1 MTILELH
8 HIAMAYG
15 AQDVLI
21 DVSFKINKGEKVGL
35 IGDNG
40 CGKSTILK
48 LIAGIETPV
57 SGTVSKVKGIST
69 GYLEQHLKFQTG
81 RRVEEEIASVF
92 EAVNQ
97 MQHKMHKLEAQMA
110 NGASD
115 QINAAMKQY
124 GRLQEAFERADGYAC
139 QAKIDAVIDGL
150 GIGSWRDQSVDV
162 LSGGE
167 KNLVGLA
174 KILLGEPD
182 LLLLDE
188 PGNHLD
194 FEGLAWLETFLQN
207 LDRTVIL
214 VSHDRYMLDRVVNR
228 VVEVEDGKASTY
240 MGNYSAYRAEKMR
253 ELLLQKA
260 AYDNQQKE
268 IQRLE
273 EMIKRFELW
282 GGEKNIRRARNKGKM
297 LDRIDRIHRPV
308 MDRQRIDPAFGAI
321 QGSGKIALELRDYGR
336 KAGERTLFRDVDL
349 LVQSGERVGLVG
361 GNGTGKS
368 MLFKDIVAEAAWEH
382 PTMRIG
388 PRIKLGYYAQE
399 HETLNDNRTILEEI
413 CLSGELN
420 RDQGGRV
427 LSRFLFGWRDL
438 DKKVGSL
445 SGGEKS
451 RVQLASLMVSGAN
464 MLLLDEP
471 TNHLDIAS
479 REQVEDA
486 LEDFDGTLIVISHD
500 RYFLDKIAERVIEV
514 RDLNLESHTG
524 NFSDF
529 WAKRRSSKTP
539 AGVIN
544 SEVEKQIE
552 ALEEEKLRLERGMAS
567 AFEKRDFKRGD
578 RLSRRLRVV
587 EQQIEN
593 LYEAL

>member
-48 LIAGIETPV
+48 LIAGIERPV

-69 GYLEQHLKFQTG
+69 GYLEQHLKFQAG

-97 MQHKMHKLEAQMA
+97 MQRKMHKLEAQMA

-115 QINAAMKQY
+115 QINFVMEQY

-150 GIGSWRDQSVDV
+150 GIDAWRDQSVDV

-228 VVEVEDGKASTY
+228 IVEVEDGKASTY
-240 MGNYSAYRAEKMR
+240 MGNYSAYRAKKMR
-253 ELLLQKA
+253 QLLLQKA

-321 QGSGKIALELRDYGR
+321 QGSGKIALELRKYGR
-336 KAGERTLFRDVDL
+336 KAGKRTLFRDVDL

-388 PRIKLGYYAQE
+388 PRIQLGYYAQE
-399 HETLNDNRTILEEI
+399 HEILNDDRTILEEI
-413 CLSGELN
+413 CLSGELS
-420 RDQGGRV
+420 RDQGGGV

-438 DKKVGSL
+438 DKKVGNL

-451 RVQLASLMVSGAN
+451 RVQLACLMVSGAN

-514 RDLNLESHTG
+514 RDLNLESHVG

-529 WAKRRSSKTP
+529 WAKWRSDKTP
-539 AGVIN
+539 DGEID

-552 ALEEEKLRLERGMAS
+552 MLEDEKLRLERGMAS

>member
-57 SGTVSKVKGIST
+57 SGTVSKVKGRST
-69 GYLEQHLKFQTG
+69 GYLEQHLKFQAG

-97 MQHKMHKLEAQMA
+97 MQHKMRELEAQMA

-115 QINAAMKQY
+115 QINAVMEQY

-150 GIGSWRDQSVDV
+150 GIDAWRDQSVDV

-228 VVEVEDGKASTY
+228 IVEVEDGKASTY

-253 ELLLQKA
+253 QLLLQKA

-282 GGEKNIRRARNKGKM
+282 GVEKNIRRARNKGKM

-321 QGSGKIALELRDYGR
+321 QGSGKIALELRKYER
-336 KAGERTLFRDVDL
+336 KAGKRTLFRDVDL

-388 PRIKLGYYAQE
+388 PRIQLGYYAQE

-413 CLSGELN
+413 CLSGGLN

-451 RVQLASLMVSGAN
+451 RVQLACLMVSGAN

-514 RDLNLESHTG
+514 RDLNLESHVG

-529 WAKRRSSKTP
+529 WAKQRSDKTP
-539 AGVIN
+539 DGEID

-552 ALEEEKLRLERGMAS
+552 ALENEKLRLERGMAS

-578 RLSRRLRVV
+578 RLSRRLRLV

>member
-1 MTILELH
+1 
-8 HIAMAYG
+8 MAYG
-15 AQDVLI
+15 AQDVLV
-21 DVSFKINKGEKVGL
+21 DVSFKINKGEKIGL

-40 CGKSTILK
+40 CGKTTILK
-48 LIAGIETPV
+48 LIAGIEKPV

-69 GYLEQHLKFQTG
+69 GYLPQHLKFQAG
-81 RRVEEEIASVF
+81 RRVEEEISSVF

-97 MQHKMHKLEAQMA
+97 MQRKMHKLEAQMA

-115 QINAAMKQY
+115 QINAVMEQY

-150 GIGSWRDQSVDV
+150 GIDAWRDQSVDV

-228 VVEVEDGKASTY
+228 IVEVEDGKASTY
-240 MGNYSAYRAEKMR
+240 IGNYSAYRAEKMR
-253 ELLLQKA
+253 QLLLQKA

-321 QGSGKIALELRDYGR
+321 QGSGKIALELRKYGR
-336 KAGERTLFRDVDL
+336 KAGQRTLFRDVDL
-349 LVQSGERVGLVG
+349 LVQSSERVGLVG

-388 PRIKLGYYAQE
+388 PRIQLGYYAQE
-399 HETLNDNRTILEEI
+399 HEILNDDRTILEEI
-413 CLSGELN
+413 CLSGELS
-420 RDQGGRV
+420 RDQGGGV

-438 DKKVGSL
+438 DKKVGNL

-451 RVQLASLMVSGAN
+451 RVQLACLMVSGAN

-514 RDLNLESHTG
+514 RDLNLESHVG

-529 WAKRRSSKTP
+529 WAKWRSDKTP
-539 AGVIN
+539 DGEID

-552 ALEEEKLRLERGMAS
+552 VLEDEKLRLERGMAS

-578 RLSRRLRVV
+578 RLSRRLRLV

>member
-15 AQDVLI
+15 AQDVLL

-69 GYLEQHLKFQTG
+69 GYLAQHLKFQAG

-92 EAVNQ
+92 TVVNQ
-97 MQHKMHKLEAQMA
+97 MQRKMHKLEAQMA
-110 NGASD
+110 NGVSD
-115 QINAAMKQY
+115 QINAVMEQY

-150 GIGSWRDQSVDV
+150 GIGAWRDQSVDV

-194 FEGLAWLETFLQN
+194 FEGLAWLEAFLQN

-228 VVEVEDGKASTY
+228 IVEVEDGKASTY

-253 ELLLQKA
+253 QLLLQKA
-260 AYDNQQKE
+260 TYDNQQKE

-321 QGSGKIALELRDYGR
+321 QGSGKIALELRNYGR

-361 GNGTGKS
+361 DNGTGKS

-388 PRIKLGYYAQE
+388 PRIQLGYYAQE

-420 RDQGGRV
+420 RDQGGGV

-438 DKKVGSL
+438 DKKVGNL

-451 RVQLASLMVSGAN
+451 RVQLACLMVSGAN

-514 RDLNLESHTG
+514 RDLNLESHAG

-529 WAKRRSSKTP
+529 WAKWRSSKTP
-539 AGVIN
+539 DGEIH

-552 ALEEEKLRLERGMAS
+552 ALEDEKLRLERGMAS

-578 RLSRRLRVV
+578 RLSRRLRLV

-593 LYEAL
+593 LYDAL

>member
-40 CGKSTILK
+40 CGKTTILK

-69 GYLEQHLKFQTG
+69 GYLEQHLKFQAG

-97 MQHKMHKLEAQMA
+97 MQHKMRKLEAQMA

-115 QINAAMKQY
+115 QINAVMEQY

-150 GIGSWRDQSVDV
+150 GIDAWRDQSVDV

-228 VVEVEDGKASTY
+228 IVEVEDGKASTY
-240 MGNYSAYRAEKMR
+240 IGNYSAYRAEKMR
-253 ELLLQKA
+253 QLLLQKA

-321 QGSGKIALELRDYGR
+321 QGSGKIALELRKYGR
-336 KAGERTLFRDVDL
+336 KAGKRTLFRDVDL

-382 PTMRIG
+382 RTMRIG
-388 PRIKLGYYAQE
+388 PRIQLGYYAQE
-399 HETLNDNRTILEEI
+399 HEILNDDRTILEEI
-413 CLSGELN
+413 CLSGELS
-420 RDQGGRV
+420 RDQGGGV

-438 DKKVGSL
+438 DKKVGNL

-451 RVQLASLMVSGAN
+451 RVQLACLMVSGAN

-514 RDLNLESHTG
+514 RDLNLESHVG

-529 WAKRRSSKTP
+529 WAKWRSDKTP
-539 AGVIN
+539 DGGID

-552 ALEEEKLRLERGMAS
+552 VLEDEKLRLERGMAS

>member
-69 GYLEQHLKFQTG
+69 GYLEQHLKFQAG

-97 MQHKMHKLEAQMA
+97 MQRKMRELEAQMA

-150 GIGSWRDQSVDV
+150 GIDAWRDQSVDV

-228 VVEVEDGKASTY
+228 IVEVEDGKASAY

-321 QGSGKIALELRDYGR
+321 QGSGKIALELREYGR

-349 LVQSGERVGLVG
+349 LVQSGERAGLVG
-361 GNGTGKS
+361 SNGTGKS

-451 RVQLASLMVSGAN
+451 RVQLACLMVSGAN
-464 MLLLDEP
+464 LLLLDEP

-514 RDLNLESHTG
+514 RDLNLESHVG

-578 RLSRRLRVV
+578 RLSRRLRLV

>member
-8 HIAMAYG
+8 HIAMDYG

-40 CGKSTILK
+40 CGKTTILK
-48 LIAGIETPV
+48 LIAGIERPV
-57 SGTVSKVKGIST
+57 SGTVSKVKGVST
-69 GYLEQHLKFQTG
+69 GYLEQHLKFQAG

-92 EAVNQ
+92 ETVNQ
-97 MQHKMHKLEAQMA
+97 MQRKMRKLEAQMA
-110 NGASD
+110 NVASD
-115 QINAAMKQY
+115 QINAVMEQY
-124 GRLQEAFERADGYAC
+124 GRLLEAFERADGYAC

-150 GIGSWRDQSVDV
+150 GIDAWRDQSVDV

-194 FEGLAWLETFLQN
+194 FEGLAWLEAFLQN

-240 MGNYSAYRAEKMR
+240 MGNYSAYRTEKLR
-253 ELLLQKA
+253 QLLLQKA

-321 QGSGKIALELRDYGR
+321 QGSGKIALELRKYER
-336 KAGERTLFRDVDL
+336 KAGQRTLFRDVDL

-361 GNGTGKS
+361 DNGTGKS

-388 PRIKLGYYAQE
+388 PRIQLGYYAQE

-420 RDQGGRV
+420 REQGGGV
-427 LSRFLFGWRDL
+427 LSRFLFSWRDL
-438 DKKVGSL
+438 DKKVGNL

-451 RVQLASLMVSGAN
+451 RVQLACLMVSGAN

-514 RDLNLESHTG
+514 RDMNLESHVG

-529 WAKRRSSKTP
+529 WAKWRSNKTSD
-539 AGVIN
+539 GEIY

-552 ALEEEKLRLERGMAS
+552 VLEDEKLRLERGMAS

-578 RLSRRLRVV
+578 RLSRRLRLV

-593 LYEAL
+593 LYDAL

>member
-15 AQDVLI
+15 AQDVLT

-69 GYLEQHLKFQTG
+69 GYLVQHLKFQVG

-97 MQHKMHKLEAQMA
+97 MQRKMRELEAQMA

-115 QINAAMKQY
+115 QINAVMEQY

-194 FEGLAWLETFLQN
+194 FEGLAWLEAFLQN

-228 VVEVEDGKASTY
+228 IVEVEDGKAGTY

-253 ELLLQKA
+253 QLLLQKA

-308 MDRQRIDPAFGAI
+308 MDRERIDPAFGAI
-321 QGSGKIALELRDYGR
+321 QGSGKIALELRKYGR
-336 KAGERTLFRDVDL
+336 KAGKRTLFRDVDL

-388 PRIKLGYYAQE
+388 PRIQLGYYAQE

-438 DKKVGSL
+438 DKKVGNL

-451 RVQLASLMVSGAN
+451 RVQLACLMVSGAN
-464 MLLLDEP
+464 LLLLDEP

-514 RDLNLESHTG
+514 RDLNLESHAG

-529 WAKRRSSKTP
+529 WARRRSYKTSDGEIDP
-539 AGVIN
+539 
-544 SEVEKQIE
+544 EVEKQIE
-552 ALEEEKLRLERGMAS
+552 ALEDEKLRLERGMAS

-578 RLSRRLRVV
+578 RLSRRLRLV

>member
-21 DVSFKINKGEKVGL
+21 DMSFKINKGEKVGL

-40 CGKSTILK
+40 CGKTTILK
-48 LIAGIETPV
+48 LIAGIERPV
-57 SGTVSKVKGIST
+57 SGIVSKVKGIST
-69 GYLEQHLKFQTG
+69 GYLEQHLKFRAG

-97 MQHKMHKLEAQMA
+97 MQRKMRKLEAQMA

-115 QINAAMKQY
+115 QINAVMEQY

-150 GIGSWRDQSVDV
+150 GIGAWRDQSVDV

-194 FEGLAWLETFLQN
+194 FEGLAWLEAFLQN

-228 VVEVEDGKASTY
+228 IVEVEDGKASTY
-240 MGNYSAYRAEKMR
+240 MGNYSAYRTEKLR
-253 ELLLQKA
+253 QLLLQKA

-321 QGSGKIALELRDYGR
+321 QGSGKIALELRKYGR
-336 KAGERTLFRDVDL
+336 KVDQRTLFRDVDL

-361 GNGTGKS
+361 DNGTGKS

-388 PRIKLGYYAQE
+388 PRIQLGYYAQE
-399 HETLNDNRTILEEI
+399 HETLNDDRTIIEEI

-420 RDQGGRV
+420 RDQGGGV
-427 LSRFLFGWRDL
+427 LSRFLFSWRDL
-438 DKKVGSL
+438 DKKVGNL

-451 RVQLASLMVSGAN
+451 RVQLACLMVSGAN

-514 RDLNLESHTG
+514 RDLNLESHVG

-529 WAKRRSSKTP
+529 WAKWRSDKTP
-539 AGVIN
+539 DGEID
-544 SEVEKQIE
+544 SEIEKQIE
-552 ALEEEKLRLERGMAS
+552 ALENEKLRLERGMAS

-578 RLSRRLRVV
+578 RLSRRLRLV

-593 LYEAL
+593 LYETL

>member
-15 AQDVLI
+15 AQDVLL

-69 GYLEQHLKFQTG
+69 GYLAQHLKFQAG

-97 MQHKMHKLEAQMA
+97 MQRKMRKLEAQMA

-115 QINAAMKQY
+115 QINAVMEQY

-150 GIGSWRDQSVDV
+150 GIGAWRDQSIDV

-194 FEGLAWLETFLQN
+194 FEGLAWLEAFLQN

-228 VVEVEDGKASTY
+228 IVEVEDGKASTY

-253 ELLLQKA
+253 QLLLQKA
-260 AYDNQQKE
+260 TYDNQQKE

-321 QGSGKIALELRDYGR
+321 QGSGKIALELRNYGR

-361 GNGTGKS
+361 DNGTGKS

-388 PRIKLGYYAQE
+388 PRIQLGYYAQE

-420 RDQGGRV
+420 RDQGGGV

-438 DKKVGSL
+438 DKKVGNL

-451 RVQLASLMVSGAN
+451 RVQLACLMVSGAN

-514 RDLNLESHTG
+514 RDLNLESHAG

-529 WAKRRSSKTP
+529 WAKWRSSKTP
-539 AGVIN
+539 DGEIH

-552 ALEEEKLRLERGMAS
+552 ALEDEKLRLERGMAS

-578 RLSRRLRVV
+578 RLSRRLRLV

-593 LYEAL
+593 LYDAL

>member
-8 HIAMAYG
+8 HIAIDYG
-15 AQDVLI
+15 AQDVLV

-40 CGKSTILK
+40 CGKTTILK

-69 GYLEQHLKFQTG
+69 GYLAQHLKFQAG

-97 MQHKMHKLEAQMA
+97 MQHKMRELEAQMA

-115 QINAAMKQY
+115 QINAVMEQY

-150 GIGSWRDQSVDV
+150 GIGAWRDQSVNV

-228 VVEVEDGKASTY
+228 IVEVEDGKASTY
-240 MGNYSAYRAEKMR
+240 MGNYSSYCAEKMR
-253 ELLLQKA
+253 QLLLQKA

-321 QGSGKIALELRDYGR
+321 QGSGKIALELRKYGR
-336 KAGERTLFRDVDL
+336 KAGQRTLFRDVDL

-361 GNGTGKS
+361 DNGTGKS

-420 RDQGGRV
+420 RDQGGGV
-427 LSRFLFGWRDL
+427 LSRFLFSWRDL
-438 DKKVGSL
+438 DKKVGNL

-451 RVQLASLMVSGAN
+451 RVQLACLMVSGAN

-486 LEDFDGTLIVISHD
+486 LEVFDGTLIVISHD

-514 RDLNLESHTG
+514 RDMNLESHVG

-529 WAKRRSSKTP
+529 WAKWRSDKTP
-539 AGVIN
+539 DGEFD

-552 ALEEEKLRLERGMAS
+552 VLEDEKLRLERGMAS

-578 RLSRRLRVV
+578 RLSRRLRLV
-587 EQQIEN
+587 EQQIET
-593 LYEAL
+593 LYGAL

>member
-15 AQDVLI
+15 AQDVLT

-40 CGKSTILK
+40 CGKTTILK

-57 SGTVSKVKGIST
+57 SGTVSKVKSIST
-69 GYLEQHLKFQTG
+69 GYLEQHLKFQVG

-92 EAVNQ
+92 EAVNR
-97 MQHKMHKLEAQMA
+97 MQRKMRKLEAQMA
-110 NGASD
+110 NSASD
-115 QINAAMKQY
+115 QINAVMEQY

-150 GIGSWRDQSVDV
+150 GIGAWRDQSVDV

-228 VVEVEDGKASTY
+228 IVEVEDGKASAY

-253 ELLLQKA
+253 QLLLQKA

-321 QGSGKIALELRDYGR
+321 QGSGKIALELRKYGR
-336 KAGERTLFRDVDL
+336 KAGKRTLFRDVDL

-368 MLFKDIVAEAAWEH
+368 MFFKDIVAEAAWEH

-438 DKKVGSL
+438 DKKVGNL

-451 RVQLASLMVSGAN
+451 RVQLACLMVSGAN
-464 MLLLDEP
+464 LLLLDEP

-514 RDLNLESHTG
+514 RDLNLESHAG

-529 WAKRRSSKTP
+529 WAKWRSCKMP
-539 AGVIN
+539 DGEIH

-552 ALEEEKLRLERGMAS
+552 ALEDEKLRLERGMAS

-578 RLSRRLRVV
+578 RLSRRLRLV

>member
-8 HIAMAYG
+8 HIAMDYG

-40 CGKSTILK
+40 CGKTTILK

-69 GYLEQHLKFQTG
+69 GYLEQHLKFQAG

-92 EAVNQ
+92 EAVIQ
-97 MQHKMHKLEAQMA
+97 MQRKMHKLEAQMA

-115 QINAAMKQY
+115 QINAVMEQY

-150 GIGSWRDQSVDV
+150 GIDAWRNQSVDV

-228 VVEVEDGKASTY
+228 IVEVEDGKASTY
-240 MGNYSAYRAEKMR
+240 MGNYSAYRAEKLR
-253 ELLLQKA
+253 QLLLQKA

-321 QGSGKIALELRDYGR
+321 QGSGKIALELRKYGR
-336 KAGERTLFRDVDL
+336 KAGQRTLFRDVDL

-388 PRIKLGYYAQE
+388 PRIQLGYYAQE
-399 HETLNDNRTILEEI
+399 HEILNDDRTILEEI
-413 CLSGELN
+413 CLSGELS
-420 RDQGGRV
+420 RDQGGGV

-438 DKKVGSL
+438 DKKVGNL

-451 RVQLASLMVSGAN
+451 RVQLACLMVSGAN

-486 LEDFDGTLIVISHD
+486 LEVFDGTLIVISHD

-514 RDLNLESHTG
+514 RDMNLESHVG

-529 WAKRRSSKTP
+529 WAKWRSDKTP
-539 AGVIN
+539 DGEID

-552 ALEEEKLRLERGMAS
+552 VLEDEKLRLERGMAA

>member
-15 AQDVLI
+15 AQDVLT

-40 CGKSTILK
+40 CGKTTILK

-57 SGTVSKVKGIST
+57 SGTVSKVKSIST
-69 GYLEQHLKFQTG
+69 GYLEQHLKFQVG

-92 EAVNQ
+92 EAVNR
-97 MQHKMHKLEAQMA
+97 MQRKMRKLEAQMA
-110 NGASD
+110 NSASD
-115 QINAAMKQY
+115 QINAVMEQY

-150 GIGSWRDQSVDV
+150 GIGAWRDQSVDV

-228 VVEVEDGKASTY
+228 IVEVEDGKASAY

-253 ELLLQKA
+253 QLLLQKA

-321 QGSGKIALELRDYGR
+321 QGSGKIALELRKYGR
-336 KAGERTLFRDVDL
+336 KAGKRTLFRDVDL

-368 MLFKDIVAEAAWEH
+368 MFFKDIVAEAAWEH

-438 DKKVGSL
+438 EKKVGNL

-451 RVQLASLMVSGAN
+451 RVQLACLMVSGAN

-514 RDLNLESHTG
+514 RDLNLESHAG

-529 WAKRRSSKTP
+529 WTKWRSCETSD
-539 AGVIN
+539 GEID

-552 ALEEEKLRLERGMAS
+552 ALEDEKLRLERGMAS

-578 RLSRRLRVV
+578 RLSRRLRLV

>member
-8 HIAMAYG
+8 HIAMDYG

-40 CGKSTILK
+40 CGKTTILK

-69 GYLEQHLKFQTG
+69 GYLEQHLKFQAG

-92 EAVNQ
+92 EAVIQ
-97 MQHKMHKLEAQMA
+97 MQRKMHKLEAQMA

-115 QINAAMKQY
+115 QINAVMEQY

-150 GIGSWRDQSVDV
+150 GIDAWRDQSVDV

-228 VVEVEDGKASTY
+228 IVEVEDGKASTY
-240 MGNYSAYRAEKMR
+240 IGNYSAYRAEKMR
-253 ELLLQKA
+253 QLLLQKA

-321 QGSGKIALELRDYGR
+321 QGSGKIALELRKYGR
-336 KAGERTLFRDVDL
+336 KAGQRTLFRDVDL

-368 MLFKDIVAEAAWEH
+368 MLFKDIIAEAAWEH

-388 PRIKLGYYAQE
+388 PRIQLGYYAQE
-399 HETLNDNRTILEEI
+399 HEILNDDRTILEEI
-413 CLSGELN
+413 CLSGELS
-420 RDQGGRV
+420 RDQGGGV

-438 DKKVGSL
+438 DKKVGNL

-451 RVQLASLMVSGAN
+451 RVQLACLMVSGAN

-486 LEDFDGTLIVISHD
+486 LEVFDGTLIVISHD

-514 RDLNLESHTG
+514 RDLNLESHVG

-529 WAKRRSSKTP
+529 WAKWRSDKTP
-539 AGVIN
+539 DGEID

-552 ALEEEKLRLERGMAS
+552 VLEDEKLRLERGMAS

-578 RLSRRLRVV
+578 RLSRRLRLV

-593 LYEAL
+593 LYGAL

>member
-15 AQDVLI
+15 AQDVLV

-48 LIAGIETPV
+48 LIAGIERPV

-69 GYLEQHLKFQTG
+69 GYLEQHLKFQAG

-97 MQHKMHKLEAQMA
+97 MQRKMRKLEDQMA

-115 QINAAMKQY
+115 QINVVMEQY
-124 GRLQEAFERADGYAC
+124 GHLQEAFERADGYAC

-150 GIGSWRDQSVDV
+150 GIDAWRDQSVDV

-194 FEGLAWLETFLQN
+194 FEGLAWLETFLKN

-228 VVEVEDGKASTY
+228 IVEVEDGKASTY
-240 MGNYSAYRAEKMR
+240 IGNYSAYRAEKMR
-253 ELLLQKA
+253 QLLLQKA

-321 QGSGKIALELRDYGR
+321 QGSGKIALELRKYGR
-336 KAGERTLFRDVDL
+336 KAGKRTLFRDVDL

-388 PRIKLGYYAQE
+388 PRIQLGYYAQE
-399 HETLNDNRTILEEI
+399 HEILNDDRTILEEI

-420 RDQGGRV
+420 RDQGGGV

-438 DKKVGSL
+438 DKKVSNL

-451 RVQLASLMVSGAN
+451 RVQLACLMVSGAN

-500 RYFLDKIAERVIEV
+500 RYSLDKIAERVIEV
-514 RDLNLESHTG
+514 RDLNLESHVG

-529 WAKRRSSKTP
+529 WAKWRSDKAP
-539 AGVIN
+539 DGEIY

-552 ALEEEKLRLERGMAS
+552 ALEDEKLRLERGMAS

-578 RLSRRLRVV
+578 RLSRRLRLV

>member
-1 MTILELH
+1 MNILELH

-69 GYLEQHLKFQTG
+69 GYLEQHLKFQVG

-92 EAVNQ
+92 TVVNQ

-115 QINAAMKQY
+115 QINAVMEQY

-150 GIGSWRDQSVDV
+150 GIGTWRDQSVDV

-194 FEGLAWLETFLQN
+194 FEGLAWLEAFLQN

-228 VVEVEDGKASTY
+228 VVEVEDGKASAY

-253 ELLLQKA
+253 QLLLQKA

-273 EMIKRFELW
+273 DMIKRFELW

-321 QGSGKIALELRDYGR
+321 QGSGKIALELRKYGR
-336 KAGERTLFRDVDL
+336 KVGKRTLFREVDL

-361 GNGTGKS
+361 SNGTGKS
-368 MLFKDIVAEAAWEH
+368 MLFKDIVAEAVWEH

-438 DKKVGSL
+438 DKKVGNL

-451 RVQLASLMVSGAN
+451 RVQLACLMVSGAN

-514 RDLNLESHTG
+514 RDLNLESHAG

-529 WAKRRSSKTP
+529 WARRRSFETSD
-539 AGVIN
+539 GEID

-552 ALEEEKLRLERGMAS
+552 ALEDEKLRLERGMAS

-578 RLSRRLRVV
+578 RLSRRLRLV

-593 LYEAL
+593 LYDAL

>member
-48 LIAGIETPV
+48 LIAGIERPV

-69 GYLEQHLKFQTG
+69 GYLEQHLKFQAG

-92 EAVNQ
+92 EAVNR
-97 MQHKMHKLEAQMA
+97 MQRKMRELEAQMA

-115 QINAAMKQY
+115 QINAVMEQY

-150 GIGSWRDQSVDV
+150 GIGAWRDQSTDV

-228 VVEVEDGKASTY
+228 IVEIEDGKASTY
-240 MGNYSAYRAEKMR
+240 MGNYSAYRTEKLR
-253 ELLLQKA
+253 QLLLQKA

-321 QGSGKIALELRDYGR
+321 QGSGKIALELRKYGR
-336 KAGERTLFRDVDL
+336 KAGQRTLFRDVDL

-361 GNGTGKS
+361 DNGTGKS

-388 PRIKLGYYAQE
+388 PRIQLGYYAQE

-420 RDQGGRV
+420 RDQGGGV
-427 LSRFLFGWRDL
+427 LSRFLFSWRDL
-438 DKKVGSL
+438 DKKVGNL

-451 RVQLASLMVSGAN
+451 RVQLACLMVSGAN

-514 RDLNLESHTG
+514 RDMNLESHVG

-529 WAKRRSSKTP
+529 WAKWRSDKTP
-539 AGVIN
+539 DEEFD
-544 SEVEKQIE
+544 SEIEKQIE
-552 ALEEEKLRLERGMAS
+552 VLEDEKLRLERGMAS

-578 RLSRRLRVV
+578 RLSRRLRLV

>member
-48 LIAGIETPV
+48 LIAGIERPV

-69 GYLEQHLKFQTG
+69 GYLPQHLKFQAG

-92 EAVNQ
+92 EAVNR
-97 MQHKMHKLEAQMA
+97 MQRKMHKLEAQMA

-115 QINAAMKQY
+115 QINFVMEQY

-150 GIGSWRDQSVDV
+150 GIDAWRNQSVDV

-228 VVEVEDGKASTY
+228 IVEVEDGKASTY
-240 MGNYSAYRAEKMR
+240 MGNYSAYRAEKLR
-253 ELLLQKA
+253 QLLLQKA

-321 QGSGKIALELRDYGR
+321 QGSGKIALELRKYGR
-336 KAGERTLFRDVDL
+336 KAGQRTLFRDVDL

-388 PRIKLGYYAQE
+388 PRIQLGYYAQE
-399 HETLNDNRTILEEI
+399 HEILNDDRTILEEI
-413 CLSGELN
+413 CLSGELS
-420 RDQGGRV
+420 RDQGGGV

-438 DKKVGSL
+438 DKKVGNL

-451 RVQLASLMVSGAN
+451 RVQLACLMVSGAN

-486 LEDFDGTLIVISHD
+486 LEVFDGTLIVISHD

-514 RDLNLESHTG
+514 RDLNLESHVG

-529 WAKRRSSKTP
+529 WAKWRSDKTP
-539 AGVIN
+539 DGEID

-552 ALEEEKLRLERGMAS
+552 VLEDEKLRLERGMAS

-578 RLSRRLRVV
+578 RLSRRLRLV